1 MVRAMGGARATD
13 NPVPVPTRAPTPLL
27 PPITF
32 PESLPVSGKRAD
44 IEAALREHQVIIV
57 CGETGSGKTTQLPK
71 IALSMGRGGWGQPRV
86 PGQRAQQIGHTQ
98 PRRIAASSV
107 AKRIAEEL
115 NTPLGEVVGYKVRFQ
130 DRLQPGAS
138 VKLMTDGILLAE
150 TQSDPL
156 LRAYDT
162 IIIDEA
168 HERSLNIDFLLG
180 YLRQLLPRRP
190 DLKIIV
196 TSATIDA
203 DRFAQ
208 HFASAKGPAPVIMV
222 SGRLFP
228 VEQRWRPFEDS
239 RDYGLNEAIT
249 DAVDEL
255 WREGSGDILVFLP
268 GEREIREAAD
278 QLRKHMANQRMVANI
293 LPLFARL
300 SQQEQDEVF
309 RTGGARRVVLATNVA
324 ETSLTVPGIRY
335 VIDAGLARIKRYS
348 FRSKVEQLQ
357 VEPISQSS
365 ANQRAGRCGRVANG
379 ICIRLYDEKDFNG
392 RPKFTDPEILRSS
405 LAGVILRMKSL
416 HLGLVDDF
424 PFIEPPLRKA
434 IADGYQL
441 LNELGAVDE
450 ANEITPLGQTL
461 ARLPLDPRVGRM
473 ILEAKDRQ
481 ALAEML
487 VIASSLS
494 VQDVRDRP
502 IEHQQAADEKHK
514 KFDDEKSEFMGTLKL
529 WKWLDEGRG
538 GHGNHPPGA
547 PEQHKLSHRKYEQLL
562 RENFINPRRVREWKD
577 VYTQLHTVVA
587 EHNWRLNG
595 SPATYEQVHCSLL
608 AGLLGN
614 LGCKSE
620 DEEWY
625 LGARGIKFWKHPGAN
640 LSKKPGR
647 WILAAELVETTKLY
661 GRGIANIE
669 LPWVTQL
676 GAHLLKKQMLEPHW
690 EKKAAEVVALE
701 RATLYGLV
709 IYSNK
714 RINYGLVDP
723 AMAREIFIREALVNG
738 EWETRL
744 PFQAHNH
751 KLIAQVEALEHKSR
765 RQDVLV
771 DDELIA
777 AFYEAQ
783 IPPEVVSGYTFERW
797 YRHASREQPKLLHLT
812 REELMRHEAAG
823 ITSNAF
829 PKTVRLGGIDCATA
843 YLHEPGD
850 ARDGVTVTVPI
861 FALNQVGEDR
871 GEWLV
876 PGMLKDKVLAL
887 LKSLHQKPRARLVP
901 LPDFAEVFV
910 QTSTFA
916 QGGMLDALLKAVR
929 DKTQLDIKRADF
941 KLELLSPHLFMNYLV
956 VDEHG
961 RQLGMG
967 RNLAAL
973 KADLGHE
980 ARGAFQALA
989 ALKAQSVVSGVDE
1002 SLPDS
1007 EATSSNPRFSK
1018 APASASSS
1026 SPSGSPAAKAKPPQP
1041 LTDWSFG
1048 ELPELME
1055 IQRGGH
1061 TLIGFPALID
1071 KGAHVEIEV
1080 FDEPDVAASKHR
1092 AGLRRLVALQIKDP
1106 LKYLEKNIPDLQ
1118 RMAMAYMSL
1127 GTSDELREQII
1138 DLALDR
1144 AFLLDPLPTNAASF
1158 KARVEEGRTR
1168 LNLIAQEVARLAGTV
1183 LVDYAAAVRKLKD
1196 SKPPKDVQEDIAAQ
1210 LQRLMPKRFVVLT
1223 PYSQLQ
1229 HVSRYLKA
1237 ITLRLDKLR
1246 GDPARDAQ
1254 RLTELRPLEQRYT
1267 RRLADLKGVVDARTD
1282 EFRWLLEELRVSL
1295 FAQELRTPQ
1304 PVSIK
1309 RLEKT
1314 WSQITN

>member
-1 MVRAMGGARATD
+1 M
-13 NPVPVPTRAPTPLL
+13 L

-32 PESLPVSGKRAD
+32 PESLPVSGKRD
-44 IEAALREHQVIIV
+44 EIESALREHQVVIV

-71 IALSMGRGGWGQPRV
+71 IAMTMGRGGWGQPREHGKR
-86 PGQRAQQIGHTQ
+86 PKLIGHTQ

-115 NTPLGEVVGYKVRFQ
+115 NTPLGDVVGYKIRFQ

-150 TQSDPL
+150 TQGDPD

-162 IIIDEA
+162 LIIDEA

-190 DLKIIV
+190 DLKVIV

-208 HFASAKGPAPVIMV
+208 HFASSKGPAPVIMV
-222 SGRLFP
+222 SGRMFP
-228 VEQRWRPFEDS
+228 VEQRYRPFEES
-239 RDYGLNEAIT
+239 REYGLNEAIA
-249 DAVDEL
+249 DGVDEL
-255 WREGSGDILVFLP
+255 WRDGSGDILVFLP

-278 QLRKHMANQRMVANI
+278 HLRKHLAQHRTVATV

-309 RTGGARRVVLATNVA
+309 KSGNGRRIVLATNVA

-335 VIDAGLARIKRYS
+335 VIDSGSARVKRYS
-348 FRSKVEQLQ
+348 FRNKVEQLQ
-357 VEPISQSS
+357 IEPISQAA

-379 ICIRLYDEKDFNG
+379 ICIRLYDEKDFNA
-392 RPKFTDPEILRSS
+392 RPRFTDPEILRSS

-416 HLGLVDDF
+416 HLGHVEDF

-441 LNELGAVDE
+441 LNELGAVDDD
-450 ANEITPLGQTL
+450 NQITPLGQTL

-473 ILEAKDRQ
+473 ILEAKDRE
-481 ALAEML
+481 ALAEVL
-487 VIASSLS
+487 VIAASLS

-502 IEHQQAADEKHK
+502 IDQQQQADTKHK
-514 KFDDEKSEFMGTLKL
+514 QFDDEKSEFMGTVKL
-529 WKWLDEGRG
+529 WKWLDESRG
-538 GHGNHPPGA
+538 GHGHHEPGA
-547 PEQHKLSHRKYEQLL
+547 PEKHKLSHRKHEALL

-577 VYTQLHTVVA
+577 VHTQLHTVVA
-587 EHNWRLNG
+587 EHNWRLNTL
-595 SPATYEQVHCSLL
+595 PATYEQVHLSLL
-608 AGLLGN
+608 SGLLGN
-614 LGCKSE
+614 VGCKSDDE
-620 DEEWY
+620 DWY
-625 LGARGIKFWKHPGAN
+625 LGARGIKFHKHPGAN

-647 WILAAELVETTKLY
+647 WILAAELVETSRLY

-669 LPWVTQL
+669 QPWLVQM
-676 GAHLLKKQMLEPHW
+676 GGHLLKKQLLEPHW
-690 EKKAAEVVALE
+690 EKKAAEVVAIE

-709 IYSNK
+709 VYNNK
-714 RINYGLVDP
+714 RINFGLVN
-723 AMAREIFIREALVNG
+723 AREAREIFIREALVND

-744 PFQAHNH
+744 PFLAHNR
-751 KLIAQVEALEHKSR
+751 KLINQVEQLEHKSR

-771 DDELIA
+771 DEHLIY
-777 AFYEAQ
+777 AFYDAQ
-783 IPPEVVSGYTFERW
+783 VPPEVMSGHSFERW
-797 YRHASREQPKLLHLT
+797 YRNASRENPRLLHLS

-823 ITSNAF
+823 ITSAAF
-829 PKTVRLGGIDCATA
+829 PKFIRLGGVDCAAT

-850 ARDGVTVTVPI
+850 PRDGVTVTVPI
-861 FALNQVGEDR
+861 YALNQVSEER

-901 LPDFAEVFV
+901 LPDFAESFV
-910 QTSTFA
+910 QSVAFG
-916 QGGMLDALLKAVR
+916 QGSLMDALLKSVR
-929 DKTQLDIKRADF
+929 DKTQLDVKRADF
-941 KLELLSPHLFMNYLV
+941 KLDTLSAHLFMNHRV

-967 RNLAAL
+967 RNLPAL
-973 KADLGHE
+973 KAELGSL

-989 ALKAQSVVSGVDE
+989 ALKAKEVVDGGGAPEEAALPAASAAVRGAQKVRAPAGAA
-1002 SLPDS
+1002 SL
-1007 EATSSNPRFSK
+1007 TSS
-1018 APASASSS
+1018 A
-1026 SPSGSPAAKAKPPQP
+1026 P
-1041 LTDWSFG
+1041 LTDWTFG

-1071 KGAHVEIEV
+1071 KGAHVEIDI
-1080 FDEPDVAASKHR
+1080 FDEPDVAAARHR
-1092 AGLRRLVALQIKDP
+1092 VGLRRLVALQIREP

-1118 RMAMAYMSL
+1118 KMAMAYMPL
-1127 GTSDELREQII
+1127 GTADELREQVIEV
-1138 DLALDR
+1138 ALDR
-1144 AFLLDPLPTNAASF
+1144 AYLSDPLPSDAASF

-1183 LVDYAAAVRKLKD
+1183 LTEYAAAVRKLKD
-1196 SKPPKDVQEDIAAQ
+1196 AKPPKDVVDDVTAQ
-1210 LQRLMPKRFVVLT
+1210 LQRLMPKRFLALT
-1223 PYSQLQ
+1223 PYAQLQ
-1229 HVSRYLKA
+1229 HFPRYLKA
-1237 ITLRLDKLR
+1237 ITLRLEKLK

-1254 RLTELRPLEQRYT
+1254 RLAELRPLDQRLV
-1267 RRLADLKGVVDARTD
+1267 RRLAELKGTPDARLD

-1314 WSQITN
+1314 WAQISQ